1 MSNREIVQQGLN
13 ARKDVRA
20 AEARAEKYRE
30 AADII
35 HDELF
40 QERMNHKRIRSEW
53 LEEKAI
59 MTGVINRQHSTIVH
73 LREYVAAAED
83 RARDARKRRALIN
96 MTEAIVAFIFLMAI
110 YDTGWIVSWLAD
122 SLTALTL
129 VFLGVAGFNWFR
141 NK

>member
-30 AADII
+30 AADVIR
-35 HDELF
+35 DELF
-40 QERMNHKRIRSEW
+40 QEQLRHKRIRSEW

-73 LREYVAAAED
+73 LREYMAAADD
-83 RARDARKRRALIN
+83 RARYARQRRALNNAI
-96 MTEAIVAFIFLMAI
+96 EAIFAFVFLAAI

-122 SLTALTL
+122 SLIALTL
-129 VFLGVAGFNWFR
+129 VCLGVAGFNWFR
-141 NK
+141 NN

>member
-30 AADII
+30 DADAIR
-35 HDELF
+35 DELF
-40 QERMNHKRIRSEW
+40 QEQLSHKKVRSEW

-73 LREYVAAAED
+73 LREYMATAED
-83 RARDARKRRALIN
+83 RARDVRKRQALIS
-96 MTEAIVAFIFLMAI
+96 AIKAIAAFTFLMAV
-110 YDTGWIVSWLAD
+110 YDTGWIVSWLSA
-122 SLTALTL
+122 SLTALSL
-129 VFLGVAGFNWFR
+129 ICLGIATFNWFR